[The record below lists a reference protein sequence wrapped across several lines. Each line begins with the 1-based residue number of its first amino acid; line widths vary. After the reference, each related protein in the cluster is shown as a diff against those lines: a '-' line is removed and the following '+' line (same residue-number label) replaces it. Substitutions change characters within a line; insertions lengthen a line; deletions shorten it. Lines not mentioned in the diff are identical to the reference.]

1 MEMLK
6 VQCFCMFL
14 LVLRLKRKKLIVP
27 DNFKT
32 QDMLFPILHVSCQ
45 HKTQQISKKV
55 F

>member
-1 MEMLK
+1 MK
-6 VQCFCMFL
+6 VLIAQSLCMFL

-32 QDMLFPILHVSCQ
+32 QDMLFPIPHVPCQ

-55 F
+55 I